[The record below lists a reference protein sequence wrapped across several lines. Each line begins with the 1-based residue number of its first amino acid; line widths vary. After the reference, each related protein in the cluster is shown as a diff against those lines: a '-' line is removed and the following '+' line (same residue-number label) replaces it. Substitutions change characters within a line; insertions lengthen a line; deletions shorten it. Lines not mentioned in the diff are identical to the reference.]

1 MITKVHVGFQ
11 SAYAAVSSAV
21 IAAVRQEACNG
32 SPSLVITG
40 HSLGAAIASIAA
52 SSFTSLGFQP
62 TVYTFGEPRNGNAAF
77 SDYINGQISPE
88 NYFRVTHANDGVPQI
103 PPTLLGFEHH
113 GTEYWQSSNTTNT
126 PETVLQCE
134 GNEPPVSSIILC
146 GNGKVLCRWHLESE
160 LT

>member
-1 MITKVHVGFQ
+1 M
-11 SAYAAVSSAV
+11 S
-21 IAAVRQEACNG
+21 R
-32 SPSLVITG
+32 

-134 GNEPPVSSIILC
+134 GNEPPVSSTILC
-146 GNGKVLCRWHLESE
+146 GNGKVLCKWHLESE